1 MLNADN
7 SSPSPH
13 FEMRAEVH
21 ASYVRALALSILYLL
36 ALILIWN
43 GVSSWLVTSLQ
54 GEPKYANMS
63 SVLKPFGIEFVS
75 LNALG
80 FASTA
85 LWLAR
90 SRSFAP
96 FARYVVPLLIALYL
110 TLPITLIVMYVVAL
124 LAFALQAA
132 GKEQAWMMTYLDSI
146 IPGMI
151 GAQLLRFPRSS
162 RLKGPGDT
170 SPRAV

>member
-21 ASYVRALALSILYLL
+21 ASYLRALALSILYLL

-96 FARYVVPLLIALYL
+96 FARYVVPLFIALYL
-110 TLPITLIVMYVVAL
+110 TLPMTLIVTYVVAL
-124 LAFALQAA
+124 VVVALRAA
-132 GKEQAWMMTYLDSI
+132 GKQQAWMMTYLGSI

-151 GAQLLRFPRSS
+151 AGQLLRFPRSS
-162 RLKGPGDT
+162 RLRAAGDT

>member
-1 MLNADN
+1 MTSDARGRWPNT
-7 SSPSPH
+7 
-13 FEMRAEVH
+13 AEVPTR
-21 ASYVRALALSILYLL
+21 YVRALALSVLYLC
-36 ALILIWN
+36 ALILIWS
-43 GVSSWLVTSLQ
+43 GVSNWLVSSVQ
-54 GEPKYANMS
+54 GEPRYANIS
-63 SVLKPFGIEFVS
+63 SVLKPLGIEFVT

-96 FARYVVPLLIALYL
+96 FARYVVPLFIALYL

-146 IPGMI
+146 VPGMI

-162 RLKGPGDT
+162 RLKAAGDT